1 MLTFAES
8 TLRELEKLKRDTE
21 DTLLSGGVDSM
32 ERYRF
37 LMGRLEGIKFATET
51 VRVQLNKYT
60 DSDF

>member
-21 DTLLSGGVDSM
+21 DTLLNGGVDSM